1 MAKAILHF
9 HCSEDVM
16 LSRMLKRAKTSG
28 RVDDTTEVFRR
39 RYAGHTQEIS
49 SITGEFVGK
58 VLEVRPGH

>member
-16 LSRMLKRAKTSG
+16 FTRMLKRAQTSG
-28 RVDDTTEVFRR
+28 RVDDTPEVFRR

-49 SITGEFVGK
+49 SITGAFVGK
-58 VLEVRPGH
+58 VIDVRAGH